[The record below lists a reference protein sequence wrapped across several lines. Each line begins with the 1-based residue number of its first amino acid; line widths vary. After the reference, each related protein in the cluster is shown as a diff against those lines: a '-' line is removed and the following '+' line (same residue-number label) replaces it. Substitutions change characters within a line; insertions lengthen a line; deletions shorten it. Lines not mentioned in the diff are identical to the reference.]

1 MIKPFLLLLGIFLCS
16 ISLFFAI
23 IYLNLLTIGY
33 SFFDYVK
40 FINMRLE
47 CLIFYVGLF
56 LIFLSLER
64 KIKHEFL
71 LRNKTKF

>member
-1 MIKPFLLLLGIFLCS
+1 MIKPLLLLIGIIFCS
-16 ISLFFAI
+16 ISTFFAI
-23 IYLNLLTIGY
+23 IYLNLLTIEY
-33 SFFDYVK
+33 SFWQYVK

-47 CLIFYVGLF
+47 CLLFYIGLV
-56 LIFLSLER
+56 LIFISLER